1 MLAASKANLVGV
13 ALFILALCV
22 LQNFAA
28 VLEFDRQQILAGQ
41 VWRLWT
47 GHFVHSHASHLA
59 LNAISAVALYWI
71 FALRIDAFALWSYG
85 FFFSFLI
92 SIVLLGLYPDLA
104 WYNGLSGLLHA
115 LFSCICVHL
124 IYTRSWVYGFGL
136 IAVWSKV
143 LLEMWRAHGGYQGE
157 MEGMA
162 IIIEAH
168 FIGVVVGTFT
178 AVSYLISKRIAG
190 LSS

>member
-71 FALRIDAFALWSYG
+71 FAPRIDAFALWSYG
-85 FFFSFLI
+85 FLFSFLI
-92 SIVLLGLYPDLA
+92 SIVLLGLYPNLA

-115 LFSCICVHL
+115 FFSCIYVHL
-124 IYTRSWVYGFGL
+124 IHTQNRLYRVGL
-136 IAVWSKV
+136 VAVWSKV